1 MPGTVL
7 SNAYKTVQRNSL
19 SSGAHAPVECG
30 CHGVVML
37 PQWFAAIAGPF
48 VFQVFHM
55 PSDE

>member
-30 CHGVVML
+30 CHGGGD
-37 PQWFAAIAGPF
+37 AASVLCSYSWPF
-48 VFQVFHM
+48 RFSGVSHAL
-55 PSDE
+55 